1 MSAFIL
7 FLLGTGPR
15 SKEVGGLG
23 KLILYDVRPD
33 SPRVVKEDGSI
44 ELADYVHIRN
54 MTDQAFDLTGFW
66 LSDSRHDLQKLPLDG
81 VSLEPGGSQKI
92 KLDPSWNF
100 ALKSSGTETVY
111 LSDDQGNIIFKYTGA
126 MKPASPVFSRESGIY
141 HDEFDLKLS
150 AKGDC
155 RIFFTLNGDEPDE
168 NSAPYTEPIHVYDR
182 SAEENRVVSVPNTV
196 FRYLEEEY
204 TTAEGKHR
212 IVPKPPEFPVDKA
225 FVVRAVAVDES
236 GNISDVVTR
245 EYFFC
250 GDKYKNIIS
259 IVADT
264 DDLFGPCGIV
274 STGSEYDEWYR
285 NGMEGDEPR
294 ANFRKKGREWEIP
307 ADMDYFRSG
316 IKVFEQKCGLKVHG
330 KSTRNRR
337 DKNFQVKARNC
348 YSGSDVF
355 EYDFFDN
362 EQYRSDGLL
371 LRSSF
376 RESVAL
382 DLISE
387 ESIIKQKTTD
397 RAALFVNGEFWNNVY
412 IRQKLDER
420 YFFDHFGIDPDNL
433 MIMNETF
440 LETDYADEEES
451 EKLRLQFFDL
461 YDFIQAND
469 LSVPENYSTI
479 KTMMDTDN
487 YMDYF
492 AINTWIGNTDWQ
504 EVQNDEYWRVIR
516 PYDKS
521 YGDGRFRWIIHD
533 VDQIFRSDE
542 VRIDENYH
550 THIELFNK
558 LIENEDF
565 RMRFAD
571 KLERLGNTS
580 FSEEHIKKCLESGK
594 WDESE
599 CKEIHEYLTKR
610 SAKIDQLIKELRKSP

>member
-1 MSAFIL
+1 
-7 FLLGTGPR
+7 
-15 SKEVGGLG
+15 
-23 KLILYDVRPD
+23 
-33 SPRVVKEDGSI
+33 
-44 ELADYVHIRN
+44 
-54 MTDQAFDLTGFW
+54 
-66 LSDSRHDLQKLPLDG
+66 
-81 VSLEPGGSQKI
+81 
-92 KLDPSWNF
+92 
-100 ALKSSGTETVY
+100 
-111 LSDDQGNIIFKYTGA
+111 
-126 MKPASPVFSRESGIY
+126 
-141 HDEFDLKLS
+141 
-150 AKGDC
+150 
-155 RIFFTLNGDEPDE
+155 
-168 NSAPYTEPIHVYDR
+168 
-182 SAEENRVVSVPNTV
+182 
-196 FRYLEEEY
+196 
-204 TTAEGKHR
+204 
-212 IVPKPPEFPVDKA
+212 
-225 FVVRAVAVDES
+225 
-236 GNISDVVTR
+236 
-245 EYFFC
+245 
-250 GDKYKNIIS
+250 
-259 IVADT
+259 
-264 DDLFGPCGIV
+264 
-274 STGSEYDEWYR
+274 
-285 NGMEGDEPR
+285 
-294 ANFRKKGREWEIP
+294 
-307 ADMDYFRSG
+307 
-316 IKVFEQKCGLKVHG
+316 
-330 KSTRNRR
+330 
-337 DKNFQVKARNC
+337 
-348 YSGSDVF
+348 
-355 EYDFFDN
+355 
-362 EQYRSDGLL
+362 
-371 LRSSF
+371 
-376 RESVAL
+376 
-382 DLISE
+382 
-387 ESIIKQKTTD
+387 
-397 RAALFVNGEFWNNVY
+397 
-412 IRQKLDER
+412 
-420 YFFDHFGIDPDNL
+420 

-610 SAKIDQLIKELRKSP
+610 TAKIDQLIKELRKSP